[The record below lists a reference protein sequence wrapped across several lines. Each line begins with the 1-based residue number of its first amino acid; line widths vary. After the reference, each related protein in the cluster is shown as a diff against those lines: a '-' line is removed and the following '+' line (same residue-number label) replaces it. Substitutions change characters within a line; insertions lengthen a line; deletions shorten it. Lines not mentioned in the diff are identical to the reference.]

1 MYLLAKRPFLYTKH
15 SISKRFILFFVII
28 LGALEHLNRR
38 RVGNDDSLV
47 LDH

>member
-1 MYLLAKRPFLYTKH
+1 MHLLAKRPFLCTKH
-15 SISKRFILFFVII
+15 SISKRFIFIFIVI
-28 LGALEHLNRR
+28 LGALEHSNRR